1 MSFVL
6 HRIGALD
13 LDRAARLHRDAF
25 VPMGERPWT
34 RQDMA
39 ELLATPAGGGLI
51 LQIGDDDAGVVL
63 WRTMAD
69 EAELL
74 TLAVS
79 ARHRRQGVGTALVGQ
94 VIQRSRRQGARQL
107 FLEVG
112 VDNPGARLLYAQS
125 GFIEV
130 GRRKAY
136 YERPTGFADAL
147 VLRLTLN
154 AGLSGGL
161 SGGV

>member
-6 HRIGALD
+6 HPIGALD

-25 VPMGERPWT
+25 APMGERPWT

-51 LQIGDDDAGVVL
+51 LQIDGDDAGVVL
-63 WRTMAD
+63 WRTIAD

-74 TLAVS
+74 TLAVR
-79 ARHRRQGVGTALVGQ
+79 ADRRRRGVGAALLGE
-94 VIQRSRRQGARQL
+94 VIARSRGQGARQL

-112 VDNPGARLLYAQS
+112 VDNPGARSLYSQA

-130 GRRKAY
+130 GRRAAY
-136 YERPTGFADAL
+136 YQRPTGFADAL
-147 VLRLTLN
+147 VLRLTF
-154 AGLSGGL
+154 GGGDLSDGG
-161 SGGV
+161 

>member
-1 MSFVL
+1 MSGFDL
-6 HRIGALD
+6 HPLGVLD

-25 VPMGERPWT
+25 APMGERPWT

-51 LQIGDDDAGVVL
+51 LRIDGQDAGVVL
-63 WRTMAD
+63 WRTVAD

-74 TLAVS
+74 TLAVD
-79 ARHRRQGVGTALVGQ
+79 ANHRRRGVGTALLGE
-94 VIQRSRRQGARQL
+94 VIDRSHRQGARLL

-112 VDNPGARLLYAQS
+112 VDNPAARSLYSQA

-130 GRRKAY
+130 GRRAAY
-136 YERPTGFADAL
+136 YQRPTGFADAL
-147 VLRLTLN
+147 VLRLM
-154 AGLSGGL
+154 LSDGGL
-161 SGGV
+161 SNGG

>member
-6 HRIGALD
+6 QPIGARD
-13 LDRAARLHRDAF
+13 LDRAARLHHDAF
-25 VPMGERPWT
+25 APMGERPWT

-39 ELLATPAGGGLI
+39 ELLAMPAGGGL
-51 LQIGDDDAGVVL
+51 LLRVDGADAGVVL

-74 TLAVS
+74 TLAV
-79 ARHRRQGVGTALVGQ
+79 AAAHRRRGIGAALLGE
-94 VIQRSRRQGARQL
+94 VIGRSRRAGARLL

-112 VDNPGARLLYAQS
+112 VDNAAARSLYAQA

-130 GRRKAY
+130 GRRVAY
-136 YERPTGFADAL
+136 YRRPTGFADAM
-147 VLRLTLN
+147 VMRLS
-154 AGLSGGL
+154 LSNGG
-161 SGGV
+161 

>member
-1 MSFVL
+1 MRFGL
-6 HRIGALD
+6 HPIGALD

-25 VPMGERPWT
+25 APMGERPWT

-51 LQIGDDDAGVVL
+51 LQVAGDDAGVVL
-63 WRTMAD
+63 WRTVAD

-79 ARHRRQGVGTALVGQ
+79 ASHRRRGVGTALLGE
-94 VIQRSRRQGARQL
+94 VIARARQHGARRL

-112 VDNPGARLLYAQS
+112 VDNPAARSLYEQA
-125 GFIEV
+125 GFSEV
-130 GRRKAY
+130 GRRAAY
-136 YERPTGFADAL
+136 YRRPAGFADAL
-147 VLRLTLN
+147 VLRLALN
-154 AGLSGGL
+154 DAG
-161 SGGV
+161 

>member
-6 HRIGALD
+6 QRIGVLD

-25 VPMGERPWT
+25 APMGERPWT

-39 ELLATPAGGGLI
+39 DLLATPAGGGLI
-51 LQIGDDDAGVVL
+51 LQADDEDAGVVL
-63 WRTMAD
+63 WRTIAD

-79 ARHRRQGVGTALVGQ
+79 ARHRRQGVGTVLVSQ
-94 VIQRSRRQGARQL
+94 VIERSRRQGARQL

-112 VDNPGARLLYAQS
+112 VDNPGARLLYAQA

-130 GRRKAY
+130 GRRKDY
-136 YERPTGFADAL
+136 YQRPTGFADAL
-147 VLRLTLN
+147 VLCLTLSG
-154 AGLSGGL
+154 AG
-161 SGGV
+161 